1 LIAFIR
7 HGLLVFAALLV
18 AARLLTGIV
27 YEYDDPT
34 TYLVLKH
41 WPSPTVV
48 QENLAQTPLR
58 QRFSVIDGGE
68 NELAYQ
74 PAYTFLMNWAFAF
87 AGTCAGAALLLRR
100 RGT

>member
-1 LIAFIR
+1 MAIVR
-7 HGLLVFAALLV
+7 CVLLLFAALMV
-18 AARLLTGIV
+18 AARLFTGIV

-41 WPSPTVV
+41 RPSFTIV
-48 QENLAQTPLR
+48 QENMAQIPLR
-58 QRFSVIDGGE
+58 QRFSVIDGDE

-74 PAYTFLMNWAFAF
+74 PAYTFLMDWAFAL

-100 RGT
+100 RRA

>member
-1 LIAFIR
+1 
-7 HGLLVFAALLV
+7 V

-41 WPSPTVV
+41 WPSLTVV
-48 QENLAQTPLR
+48 QENMAKTPLR

-74 PAYTFLMNWAFAF
+74 PAYTFLMDWAFAF
-87 AGTCAGAALLLRR
+87 AGACAAAALLLRR
-100 RGT
+100 RGA